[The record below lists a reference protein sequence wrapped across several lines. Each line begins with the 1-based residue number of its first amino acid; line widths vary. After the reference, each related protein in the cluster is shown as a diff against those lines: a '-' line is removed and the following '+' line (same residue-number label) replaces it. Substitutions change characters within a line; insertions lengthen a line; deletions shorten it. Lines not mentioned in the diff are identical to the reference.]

1 VRSGGAR
8 AEDGD
13 ASMPQLVCQ
22 ARHERRLR
30 PHDDEVDLVLAAEPE
45 QPLPILGPD
54 GMAMADP
61 GDSRVSRRRVQLL
74 AVFALGQFPGKR
86 MLAPARPH
94 DENLHPLSVSEG
106 SVARILFSWLD
117 RPVLVTHDETTAD
130 PVTLIVQ
137 KYGGSSLGNAEH
149 IKAVARRV
157 VDAGTGR
164 SVCVVASAMGDTT
177 DELLGLAAEVTP
189 VPPPRELDMLLTA
202 GERISIALLSMAIM
216 DLGRDAISF
225 TASQAGI
232 VTDAAHGKARILDVR
247 SSRVLQALDEG
258 KVAIVAGF
266 QGVSSELEPTT
277 LGRGGSDT
285 TAVALAAALEAEA
298 CEIYTDVEGVF
309 TADPRVVPGAR
320 KLHRLSYEE
329 MLELAASGA
338 KVLALR
344 SVEYARNHG
353 LPLHVR
359 SSFADNEGTWIGKEG
374 EQMDQAIV
382 SGVAHDASQAKVTI
396 LAVPDQPGVAARIFR
411 PLAEEGANIDMIV
424 QNVSA
429 EGRTDVSFTLPKEDL
444 GRVEPALERVARD
457 VGGSGVTLD
466 ADVAKISLVGAGMKS
481 DPGVAADMFDAL
493 AEAGINIEIIST
505 SSIRISCVVRAS
517 EVELAVRV
525 LHDRFRLSEE
535 ALSLETHP
543 PGQDRADGRG

>member
-1 VRSGGAR
+1 
-8 AEDGD
+8 
-13 ASMPQLVCQ
+13 M
-22 ARHERRLR
+22 
-30 PHDDEVDLVLAAEPE
+30 
-45 QPLPILGPD
+45 
-54 GMAMADP
+54 
-61 GDSRVSRRRVQLL
+61 
-74 AVFALGQFPGKR
+74 
-86 MLAPARPH
+86 
-94 DENLHPLSVSEG
+94 
-106 SVARILFSWLD
+106 
-117 RPVLVTHDETTAD
+117 
-130 PVTLIVQ
+130 
-137 KYGGSSLGNAEH
+137 
-149 IKAVARRV
+149 ARRV
-157 VDAGTGR
+157 VDAAADR

-177 DELLGLAAEVTP
+177 DELLGLAAEVTR

-216 DLGRDAISF
+216 DLGRSAISF

-232 VTDAAHGKARILDVR
+232 VTDAAHGKARIVDVR
-247 SSRVLQALDEG
+247 SSRVLQALEEG

-285 TAVALAAALEAEA
+285 TAVALAAALGAEA

-309 TADPRVVPGAR
+309 TADPRLVPGAR
-320 KLHRLSYEE
+320 KLDRLSYEE

-359 SSFADNEGTWIGKEG
+359 SSFAEDEGTWIGKEA

-382 SGVAHDASQAKVTI
+382 SGIAHDAAQAKVTI

-411 PLAEEGANIDMIV
+411 PLADEGANIDMIV

-429 EGRTDVSFTLPKEDL
+429 EGRTDVSFTLPEEDL
-444 GRVEPALERVARD
+444 ALVEPALERVARD

-517 EVELAVRV
+517 QVERAVHV
-525 LHDRFRLSEE
+525 LHDRFGLSEDALTLE
-535 ALSLETHP
+535 AHP
-543 PGQDRADGRG
+543 SGQDRADGRG